1 LRVKFRRRPR
11 HVPLVAATVL
21 ALLLLLAIPAVGA
34 AADGGDAG
42 GEPAIRDTILPS
54 TTTRALV
61 AASAT
66 WGGVYTTSTGD
77 RVRVFSSDSYPQDD
91 RNQRWAEFLSQLLH
105 GGELSTVTLVLS
117 PYNEVQRVCGR
128 SAVACYGNNT
138 IYASADQVEPGISA
152 ESVVAH
158 EYGHHVAASRSN
170 TPWEAVDWGTKRW
183 ASYENICAGA
193 QAGQLFPGDERGA
206 YQLNPGEAFAEAY
219 RVLNERR
226 LGMTES
232 PWTIVDQ
239 RFYPDATA
247 LTDVEQDV
255 VSPWTRPTTLS
266 FSGRVVKRA
275 VRTLAVATTL
285 DGRMTAIVRT
295 SAARVRAELLVGG
308 RVVSS
313 GTGRAVTLST
323 TVCGSRSA
331 TVRIRNA
338 AKATRYTVSVARP

>member
-1 LRVKFRRRPR
+1 MRVKLR
-11 HVPLVAATVL
+11 HVPLVAATGL
-21 ALLLLLAIPAVGA
+21 ALLVLLAIPAVGA
-34 AADGGDAG
+34 AADGGAAG

-54 TTTRALV
+54 SSTRALV

-91 RNQRWAEFLSQLLH
+91 RNQQWAEFLSQLLH

-138 IYASADQVEPGISA
+138 IYASADQVEPGISPQ
-152 ESVVAH
+152 SVVAH
-158 EYGHHVAASRSN
+158 EYGHHVAATRSN
-170 TPWEAVDWGTKRW
+170 TPWDAVDWGTKRW

-232 PWTIVDQ
+232 AWTIVDQ
-239 RFYPDATA
+239 RFYPDETA
-247 LTDVEQDV
+247 LAGVAQDV

-275 VRTLAVATTL
+275 VRTLPVATEL
-285 DGRMTAIVRT
+285 DGRMTATVRT
-295 SAARVRAELLVGG
+295 SAGRVRAELVVGG

-313 GTGRAVTLST
+313 GAGRAVTLST

>member
-1 LRVKFRRRPR
+1 MRVKLRRRPR
-11 HVPLVAATVL
+11 PVPLIAATGL

-42 GEPAIRDTILPS
+42 GAPGIRDTILRSSS
-54 TTTRALV
+54 TRGLV

-66 WGGVYTTSTGD
+66 WGGVYTTSAGD

-91 RNQRWAEFLSQLLH
+91 RNQQWAEFLSQLLH

-117 PYNEVQRVCGR
+117 PYDEVQRICGR

-138 IYASADQVEPGISA
+138 IYASADQVEPGISPQ
-152 ESVVAH
+152 SVVAH

-193 QAGQLFPGDERGA
+193 HAGQLFPGDERGA

-255 VSPWTRPTTLS
+255 LSPWTRPTTLS

-295 SAARVRAELLVGG
+295 SAARVRAELVVGG
-308 RVVSS
+308 RVVSA

-323 TVCGSRSA
+323 TACGSRSA

>member
-1 LRVKFRRRPR
+1 MKLRRRY
-11 HVPLVAATVL
+11 VPLIAAAAL
-21 ALLLLLAIPAVGA
+21 ALVLLAIPAVGA
-34 AADGGDAG
+34 AAGGGDSG

-54 TTTRALV
+54 SQLHALA

-66 WGGVYTTSTGD
+66 WGGVYTTSTGE
-77 RVRVFSSDSYPQDD
+77 RVRVLSSDSYPQDD
-91 RNQRWAEFLSQLLH
+91 RNQRWSEFLSHLAH
-105 GGELSTVTLVLS
+105 GTELSTVTLVLS
-117 PYNEVQRVCGR
+117 PYREVQSVCGR

-138 IYASADQVEPGISA
+138 IYASADQVEPGISP

-170 TPWEAVDWGTKRW
+170 APWDAVDWGTKRW
-183 ASYENICAGA
+183 ASYENICSGA

-226 LGMTES
+226 LGMAES

-247 LTDVEQDV
+247 LADVEQDIL
-255 VSPWTRPTTLS
+255 SPWTRPATVS
-266 FSGRVVKRA
+266 FSGRIVKRA
-275 VRTLAVATTL
+275 ARTLAVATAL
-285 DGRMTAIVRT
+285 DGRMTATVRA
-295 SAARVRAELLVGG
+295 SAARVRAELVVDG
-308 RVVSS
+308 RVVSG
-313 GTGRAVTLST
+313 GTGRTVNLAT

-338 AKATRYTVSVARP
+338 AKATRYAVAVSRP

>member
-1 LRVKFRRRPR
+1 MRVKLRRRPR
-11 HVPLVAATVL
+11 HVPLTAAAAL
-21 ALLLLLAIPAVGA
+21 ALLLLSVPAVGA

-42 GEPAIRDTILPS
+42 GEPAIRDTILPAS
-54 TTTRALV
+54 KTRALV
-61 AASAT
+61 AGSAT
-66 WGGVYTTSTGD
+66 WGGVYTTSTGES
-77 RVRVFSSDSYPQDD
+77 VRVFSSDSYPQGDQ
-91 RNQRWAEFLSQLLH
+91 NQQWAEFLSHLLH
-105 GGELSTVTLVLS
+105 GSELSTVTLILS

-128 SAVACYGNNT
+128 SAVACYGNGT
-138 IYASADQVEPGISA
+138 IYASADQVEPDISP

-170 TPWEAVDWGTKRW
+170 TPWDAVDWGTKRW
-183 ASYENICAGA
+183 ASYENICAGTR
-193 QAGQLFPGDERGA
+193 AGQLFPGDERGA
-206 YQLNPGEAFAEAY
+206 YLLNPGEAFAEAY

-239 RFYPDATA
+239 RFYPDETA

-255 VSPWTRPTTLS
+255 VSPWARATTLS
-266 FSGRVVKRA
+266 YSGRVAKLAVK
-275 VRTLAVATTL
+275 TLAVATAL
-285 DGRMTAIVRT
+285 DGRLTAIVRT
-295 SAARVRAELLVGG
+295 TTARVRAELVVGG

>member
-1 LRVKFRRRPR
+1 
-11 HVPLVAATVL
+11 
-21 ALLLLLAIPAVGA
+21 
-34 AADGGDAG
+34 
-42 GEPAIRDTILPS
+42 
-54 TTTRALV
+54 
-61 AASAT
+61 
-66 WGGVYTTSTGD
+66 
-77 RVRVFSSDSYPQDD
+77 
-91 RNQRWAEFLSQLLH
+91 
-105 GGELSTVTLVLS
+105 VLS

-138 IYASADQVEPGISA
+138 IYASADQVEPGISPQ
-152 ESVVAH
+152 SVVAH

-193 QAGQLFPGDERGA
+193 HAGQLFPGDERGA

-266 FSGRVVKRA
+266 YLGPRREA
-275 VRTLAVATTL
+275 HGANARRR
-285 DGRMTAIVRT
+285 D
-295 SAARVRAELLVGG
+295 AARRPDDRDRAHV
-308 RVVSS
+308 
-313 GTGRAVTLST
+313 GRA
-323 TVCGSRSA
+323 R
-331 TVRIRNA
+331 A
-338 AKATRYTVSVARP
+338 APS